1 MNPQS
6 FKKNKYFFTGSICF
20 CRFMFFFTPI
30 VANISQ
36 NNTAE
41 SHSNSEQP
49 FFYSTETIMSPQK
62 VTVRD
67 ALSFSFWFP
76 PDARAYSSVEI
87 NESSRA
93 F

>member
-1 MNPQS
+1 M
-6 FKKNKYFFTGSICF
+6 
-20 CRFMFFFTPI
+20 FFTPI

-36 NNTAE
+36 NNIAE

-62 VTVRD
+62 VTVRE

-76 PDARAYSSVEI
+76 PDAHAYSSLRI
-87 NESSRA
+87 N
-93 F
+93 

>member
-1 MNPQS
+1 MNPGAL
-6 FKKNKYFFTGSICF
+6 KKTHIFFRFNLF
-20 CRFMFFFTPI
+20 CRFMFFTPI

-49 FFYSTETIMSPQK
+49 FFYSTETTMSPQK
-62 VTVRD
+62 VTVRE

-76 PDARAYSSVEI
+76 PDARAYSSLRI
-87 NESSRA
+87 NESSQA

>member
-1 MNPQS
+1 MNPGAL
-6 FKKNKYFFTGSICF
+6 KKHRFFSGSICF
-20 CRFMFFFTPI
+20 CRFMFFTPI

-36 NNTAE
+36 NNIAE

-62 VTVRD
+62 VTVRE

-76 PDARAYSSVEI
+76 PDARAYSSLRI
-87 NESSRA
+87 N
-93 F
+93 

>member
-1 MNPQS
+1 MNPRAL
-6 FKKNKYFFTGSICF
+6 KKTIYFQVQFGFF
-20 CRFMFFFTPI
+20 CRFRFFTPI
-30 VANISQ
+30 TANISQ

-76 PDARAYSSVEI
+76 PVEHVYYSLKI
-87 NESSRA
+87 N
-93 F
+93 